1 MNIYFVMSEADR
13 FVNEKC
19 DIHIKGERQSTGTE
33 GTCCEECVN
42 IVLSH
47 TQNLEQGYPE
57 LETHNLYFW
66 ELGDQLWVPL
76 LKPHSFTT
84 KLAQSL

>member
-1 MNIYFVMSEADR
+1 MKNVKFT
-13 FVNEKC
+13 
-19 DIHIKGERQSTGTE
+19 KGERQSTGTE

-57 LETHNLYFW
+57 LETHNLYYW
-66 ELGDQLWVPL
+66 ELCDQLWVPL

-84 KLAQSL
+84 ELAQSL

>member
-1 MNIYFVMSEADR
+1 MSGPDR

-19 DIHIKGERQSTGTE
+19 EIRIKGERQSTGTE

-66 ELGDQLWVPL
+66 NKWNRNWGE
-76 LKPHSFTT
+76 
-84 KLAQSL
+84 